1 MTLKKI
7 KEKFQRKLKKSKDR
21 KNSLLEIKAISE
33 QLNDL
38 LVMEI
43 TERSK
48 NNHPNPLNKFGKKCF
63 SQTDEDGITIEILK
77 RIKKLS
83 NGSFAELGVGDGT
96 ENNTLILI
104 AMGWRGFWVGGGNLA
119 IDINANNKKIKYL
132 KSWITKENILQTFQ
146 KGMNHFNFKNIDLIS
161 IDLDGNDYY
170 IVETLL
176 KNKIFPKIFILEYNG
191 KFPPPI
197 KFKID
202 YNPKHSWS
210 EDDYF
215 GASLSTF
222 NELMKKNNYKLI
234 CCNSHSGANCFFI
247 KKEFARHFKDIPKNI
262 EKIYCEPRYILY
274 KNYVHKKSPKLI
286 EQIINS

>member
-48 NNHPNPLNKFGKKCF
+48 NNHPNPLNKFGKICF

-96 ENNTLILI
+96 ENNTLILL

-132 KSWITKENILQTFQ
+132 KSWITKENISQYLQINLS
-146 KGMNHFNFKNIDLIS
+146 M
-161 IDLDGNDYY
+161 
-170 IVETLL
+170 
-176 KNKIFPKIFILEYNG
+176 ILV
-191 KFPPPI
+191 F
-197 KFKID
+197 
-202 YNPKHSWS
+202 
-210 EDDYF
+210 YF
-215 GASLSTF
+215 VF
-222 NELMKKNNYKLI
+222 
-234 CCNSHSGANCFFI
+234 
-247 KKEFARHFKDIPKNI
+247 
-262 EKIYCEPRYILY
+262 
-274 KNYVHKKSPKLI
+274 
-286 EQIINS
+286 